1 MHSPISNLALT
12 VAIHGIKNKTL
23 INKLESYWINEE
35 LAAHGRY
42 SPFMLEV
49 QTNQDLKANFWS
61 VCMFALFVLVD
72 GLILCAFNHWTIQ
85 GLGIAVCLL
94 ATSMIANIG
103 SALWRSYRTGVL
115 QTKEAA

>member
-23 INKLESYWINEE
+23 INKLETYWVNEE
-35 LAAHGRY
+35 LATHGRY
-42 SPFMLEV
+42 SPLLLEV
-49 QTNQDLKANFWS
+49 QKNQDLKANFWPLS
-61 VCMFALFVLVD
+61 VFVLFVLID
-72 GLILCAFNHWTIQ
+72 GLILCAFGQWAIQ
-85 GLGIAVCLL
+85 CLGIAVCLL

-103 SALWRSYRTGVL
+103 GAIWRSYRTGVL